1 MAKAAGVNDVTI
13 RAFLRDSLP
22 SVFNTNSLVNA
33 MAANDSVSVSRGRGS
48 TVWASLY
55 PNPAKESTHL
65 HVSSGD
71 PFLSL
76 SLFTAS
82 GCLLRK
88 EIRKSDS
95 GQFEVDIALGNLP
108 AGVYVL
114 ICESGTLREVFRV
127 VHVL

>member
-1 MAKAAGVNDVTI
+1 
-13 RAFLRDSLP
+13 LRDSLP
-22 SVFNTNSLVNA
+22 GVFVDDSSMSAITT
-33 MAANDSVSVSRGRGS
+33 NDSVIVSRS
-48 TVWASLY
+48 PSAWASLY
-55 PNPAKESTHL
+55 PNPAKETTHL
-65 HVSSGD
+65 RVISGE

-95 GQFEVDIALGNLP
+95 GQFEIDISLGNLP

-114 ICESGTLREVFRV
+114 ICESGTLKEVFRV